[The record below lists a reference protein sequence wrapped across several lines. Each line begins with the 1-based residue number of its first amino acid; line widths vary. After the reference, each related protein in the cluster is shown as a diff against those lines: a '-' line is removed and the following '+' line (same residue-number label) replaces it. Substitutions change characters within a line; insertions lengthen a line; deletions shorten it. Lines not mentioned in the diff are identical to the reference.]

1 MNNKS
6 YWEQLKTTV
15 EIRYSKVLGVL
26 FTRDFWLLLQ
36 KYGGY
41 TTHSFRNLNNSFLNI
56 HSPYTASTKVDA
68 QTFWN
73 ITLTPLV
80 RRLPLSEQQLD
91 IKKWRE
97 ILVGSF
103 VTLLTKLPGWT
114 NNYYLSLIALVT
126 KQLLLV
132 IYSPGEQNTQCEQ
145 TITICHV

>member
-1 MNNKS
+1 MFVHTECFVHQGYKWPIVIVWS
-6 YWEQLKTTV
+6 PALSTTN
-15 EIRYSKVLGVL
+15 SNCLFTLGVL

-103 VTLLTKLPGWT
+103 VTLL
-114 NNYYLSLIALVT
+114 YLISTVVFNCS
-126 KQLLLV
+126 QYDLLFIVL
-132 IYSPGEQNTQCEQ
+132 
-145 TITICHV
+145 